1 MTVDAADDFFAT
13 GNPLDVVE
21 EVVAANEWPFDRQGD
36 EELSVSVA
44 GSWCDYH
51 LGFSFSPR
59 QGGLQLACAY
69 DIRVPP
75 RRRIDV
81 HTLLAH
87 MNERIWLGH
96 FDLWSEEAVP
106 MFRHA
111 VLTRGGDIPS
121 QMQMEELIE
130 IAITECER
138 FYPAFQFVI
147 WGGKTPAE
155 AIAASMLET
164 VGEA

>member
-1 MTVDAADDFFAT
+1 MSMSSLSDLIEA

-21 EVVAANEWPFDRQGD
+21 EIVSANQWPFDRQGD
-36 EELSVSVA
+36 EELSVTVA

-51 LGFSFSPR
+51 LGFSFSPF

-69 DIRVPP
+69 DMRVPV
-75 RRRIDV
+75 RRRADV
-81 HTLLAH
+81 YTLLAH
-87 MNERIWLGH
+87 VNERVWLGH
-96 FDLWSEEAVP
+96 FDLWSEDAIP

-111 VLTRGGDIPS
+111 VLTRGGSLPSSS
-121 QMQMEELIE
+121 QMESLIE
-130 IAITECER
+130 IAISECER

-155 AIAASMLET
+155 AIAAAMLET